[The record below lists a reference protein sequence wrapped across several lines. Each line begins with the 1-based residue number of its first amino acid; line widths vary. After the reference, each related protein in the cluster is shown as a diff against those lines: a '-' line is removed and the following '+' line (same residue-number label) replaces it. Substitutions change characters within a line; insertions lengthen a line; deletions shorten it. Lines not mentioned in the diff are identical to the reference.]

1 MKAKTKES
9 VVELI
14 NSSDFFDLLK
24 NGIVS
29 SEYLETIDD
38 TKKLV
43 EEGDAYQTVEED
55 LKDFLSLD
63 SNYKDLFLIKK
74 LTRFIDE
81 LTNRKDLREKAFKF
95 LPPNYEYEEGEA
107 SNSVENMQR
116 IKSLGLNLMLEKER
130 SRVSNTL
137 GGGER
142 LNTIEEEEKQF
153 ETQSN
158 INKKYEG
165 RSNKSGSVYKKSK
178 NKGGNTNSQGFL
190 SESVGFNQND
200 SRKRLDDVNS
210 DIDER
215 RKNGVRSNNE
225 VGENSSFE

>member
-1 MKAKTKES
+1 
-9 VVELI
+9 
-14 NSSDFFDLLK
+14 
-24 NGIVS
+24 
-29 SEYLETIDD
+29 
-38 TKKLV
+38 
-43 EEGDAYQTVEED
+43 
-55 LKDFLSLD
+55 
-63 SNYKDLFLIKK
+63 
-74 LTRFIDE
+74 
-81 LTNRKDLREKAFKF
+81 
-95 LPPNYEYEEGEA
+95 
-107 SNSVENMQR
+107 
-116 IKSLGLNLMLEKER
+116 MLEKER

-165 RSNKSGSVYKKSK
+165 RSNMSGSIYKKSK